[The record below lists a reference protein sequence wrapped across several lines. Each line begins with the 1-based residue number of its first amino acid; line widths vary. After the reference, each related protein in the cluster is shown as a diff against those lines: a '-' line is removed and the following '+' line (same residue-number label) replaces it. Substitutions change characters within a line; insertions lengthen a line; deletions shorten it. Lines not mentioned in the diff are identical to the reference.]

1 MLNLNE
7 EYFDSKYYVY
17 LKETK
22 GGAHLWYAVSNT
34 LTEARKKDGYIKVP
48 KDMIEKVKKHLEKL
62 LKNKKVK
69 STEEMGGEMEEI
81 VNSDGV
87 MKGSTI
93 PILDPRLHPRK
104 TMDQT
109 VVSTSQPGNWLA
121 RTYQGGRSY
130 YYESEMKEEDM
141 SGAFGYEETKDL
153 PPKET
158 VKVLKKMGVDNAVER
173 AKEFGKDPKMDQ
185 AKKKKGS
192 KMRIRLQEKDAIE
205 KIQKEKMSKMV
216 EDILFKDKT
225 NKKSDLKN
233 KKSKDNEFTS
243 AFDDLIRKLEKRKSS
258 DNILDQKNEQ

>member
-22 GGAHLWYAVSNT
+22 DGAHLWYAVSET
-34 LTEARKKDGYIKVP
+34 LSEARKKDGYIKVP
-48 KDMIEKVKKHLEKL
+48 KDMIEKVKKYLEKL
-62 LKNKKVK
+62 LKTKKVK
-69 STEEMGGEMEEI
+69 STEEMGGEVEEI

-87 MKGSTI
+87 MKGSTV

-109 VVSTSQPGNWLA
+109 VVATTQPGNWLA
-121 RTYQGGRSY
+121 RTYQGGRTY
-130 YYESEMKEEDM
+130 YYESEVKEEDM

-153 PPKET
+153 PPKQT

-185 AKKKKGS
+185 EKKKRGS
-192 KMRIRLQEKDAIE
+192 EMRIRLQEKDALE
-205 KIQKEKMSKMV
+205 KLQKERMSKMV
-216 EDILFKDKT
+216 EDMILGNKVKKDNIRK
-225 NKKSDLKN
+225 KKSN
-233 KKSKDNEFTS
+233 DNEFNQTYNH
-243 AFDDLIRKLEKRKSS
+243 LIKKLKKDS
-258 DNILDQKNEQ
+258 NILDQKNEQ

>member
-22 GGAHLWYAVSNT
+22 DGAHLWYAVSET
-34 LTEARKKDGYIKVP
+34 LSEARKKDGYIKVP

-62 LKNKKVK
+62 LKSKKVK

-87 MKGSTI
+87 MKGSSV

-109 VVSTSQPGNWLA
+109 VVATTQPGNWLA
-121 RTYQGGRSY
+121 RTYQGGRTY
-130 YYESEMKEEDM
+130 YYESEVKEEDM

-153 PPKET
+153 PPKQT
-158 VKVLKKMGVDNAVER
+158 VKVLKKMGVDNPVER

-185 AKKKKGS
+185 EKKKKGS
-192 KMRIRLQEKDAIE
+192 EMRIRLQEKEAIE
-205 KIQKEKMSKMV
+205 KLQRERMSKMV
-216 EDILFKDKT
+216 EDMIFGDKS
-225 NKKSDLKN
+225 KKSDIR
-233 KKSKDNEFTS
+233 KKKTKDNEFTR
-243 AFDDLIRKLEKRKSS
+243 AYDDLIKKLEKKSKES
-258 DNILDQKNEQ
+258 NILDQKNEQ